1 MQSNDYYLN
10 NKWAD
15 ITAPSKSASDGSL
28 LFLRADLC
36 YNTAS
41 YRSES
46 EVRTLVQISFRNW
59 KSDVLSGVIVALV
72 SIPIAMGY
80 AQIAGLPPV
89 FGLYGSVLP
98 ILIFAFLTSSPQFVV
113 GVDAMPAVMTGA
125 ALGGMGLTLGTKDA
139 MEMAAILALLTG
151 VWFLLFWLVKAGRV
165 VKYISSPVMGGFI
178 SGVGATIILMQVPK
192 LFGGAPGTGELPAL
206 LVNIAQ
212 QLSDFHLLSCV
223 LGVGTVALMLL
234 GKRIAPKFP
243 MAAVLL
249 AFGMVLTAVFHVDA
263 HGVKL
268 LPEVQGGLPSL
279 MLPNLTLLSAHLS
292 EALVPSLTI
301 ALVVMAQTLLASNN
315 YALRYRYKID
325 TRRELLAYAGAEFA
339 AGLVGCCPVNG
350 SVSRSG
356 MADQFGVKS
365 QLMSVTASL
374 VMVLVLLFGTPLL
387 RFLPVPVLTGI
398 VLAALIGILEI
409 KMARSLWKTNRRECF
424 IFLAAFFGVLML
436 GTMGGV
442 IVGVLLS
449 FFAVVVRAVVPPR
462 AMLGTLSNHEGF
474 YDLERTRGACP
485 IAGTVL
491 YRFSGN
497 LFFANIGDFEADIEN
512 AVTDEIRQVI
522 VDGRGIANID
532 ITAAERVMLLEKRLR
547 ERGVRLYL
555 TEHVGAVNDQLRQ
568 YGAGELI
575 RRGCVRRTVELALRD
590 AGLEPPYPLHHCKI
604 PTDETGSEQ
613 FAEFEWL
620 FGADADRK
628 LNVMAGTIAEEFAA
642 IDNISLADA
651 EAHAG
656 FSNPGVFDED
666 ALLDRIELHLEEL
679 AASGELRHERL
690 AALENRLE
698 KQRRQ
703 VEQRLMERDPLAAGL
718 MRSRRERLRT
728 MLEQQSP
735 ELYARIKEHWKDE

>member
-1 MQSNDYYLN
+1 MQ
-10 NKWAD
+10 K
-15 ITAPSKSASDGSL
+15 GV
-28 LFLRADLC
+28 RALP
-36 YNTAS
+36 
-41 YRSES
+41 
-46 EVRTLVQISFRNW
+46 QISFRHW
-59 KSDVLSGVIVALV
+59 KADILSGVIVALV
-72 SIPIAMGY
+72 SIPISMGY

-89 FGLYGSVLP
+89 YGLYGSVLP
-98 ILIFAFLTSSPQFVV
+98 ILIFGLLTTSPQFVV

-125 ALGGMGLTLGTKDA
+125 ALTAMGLTLGTADA

-151 VWFLLFWLVKAGRV
+151 AWFLVFWLVKAGRV

-192 LFGGAPGTGELPAL
+192 LFGGAAGTGELPAL
-206 LVNIAQ
+206 LVHIAQ
-212 QLSDFHLLSCV
+212 QLPQFHLLSCV

-234 GKRIAPKFP
+234 SKRFAPKFP

-249 AFGMVLTAVFHVDA
+249 AAGVLLTAAGHVDA

-268 LPEVQGGLPSL
+268 LPEVESGLPGL
-279 MLPNLTLLSAHLS
+279 QLPKLALLGAHLGD
-292 EALVPSLTI
+292 ALVPSLTI

-315 YALRYRYKID
+315 YALRYRYRID
-325 TRRELLAYAGAEFA
+325 TRRELLAYAGAELA

-356 MADQFGVKS
+356 MADQFGVRS
-365 QLMSVTASL
+365 QLMSVTAAV

-387 RFLPVPVLTGI
+387 RYLPVPVLTGI
-398 VLAALIGILEI
+398 VIAALIGILEL
-409 KMARSLWKTNRRECF
+409 KMAKNLWRTNRREF
-424 IFLAAFFGVLML
+424 LIFLAAFFGVLLL

-462 AMLGTLSNHEGF
+462 AMLGTITGHEGF

-497 LFFANIGDFEADIEN
+497 LFFANIGTFESDIED
-512 AVTDEIRQVI
+512 AVTDETKQVI

-532 ITAAERVMLLEKRLR
+532 ITAAERVMLLAERLR
-547 ERGVRLYL
+547 ERGVKLYL

-575 RRGCVRRTVELALRD
+575 RCGCVRRTVELALRD
-590 AGLEPPYPLHHCKI
+590 AGLEPPYPLHHCQI

-628 LNVMAGTIAEEFAA
+628 LDEMATSIAEEFAA
-642 IDNISLADA
+642 IESATLSDA

-656 FSNPGVFDED
+656 FAHPGLFDED
-666 ALLDRIELHLEEL
+666 TLLDRIEMHLEEL
-679 AASGELRHERL
+679 AAAGELRHERL
-690 AALENRLE
+690 AALEQRLE
-698 KQRRQ
+698 QKRLQ
-703 VEQRLMERDPLAAGL
+703 VEQRLAERDPLAARL
-718 MRSRRERLRT
+718 LRSRRERLRAR
-728 MLEQQSP
+728 LEQQSP
-735 ELYARIKEHWKDE
+735 ELYARIREHWNKR

>member
-1 MQSNDYYLN
+1 MVCVL
-10 NKWAD
+10 
-15 ITAPSKSASDGSL
+15 P
-28 LFLRADLC
+28 
-36 YNTAS
+36 
-41 YRSES
+41 
-46 EVRTLVQISFRNW
+46 QISVKNW

-72 SIPIAMGY
+72 SIPISMGY

-89 FGLYGSVLP
+89 CGLYGSVLP
-98 ILIFAFLTSSPQFVV
+98 ILLFGLLTSSPQFVV

-125 ALGGMGLTLGTKDA
+125 AITGMGLTLGSADA
-139 MEMAAILALLTG
+139 MEMAALLAVCTAA
-151 VWFLLFWLVKAGRV
+151 WFVLFWIARAGRV

-206 LVNIAQ
+206 LGNIAS
-212 QLSDFHLLSCV
+212 QLSAFHPLSCA
-223 LGVGTVALMLL
+223 LGLATVALMLL
-234 GKRIAPKFP
+234 GKRFAPKFP
-243 MAAVLL
+243 MAALLLVL
-249 AFGMVLTAVFHVDA
+249 GVVSTAVLHVDRL
-263 HGVKL
+263 GVAL
-268 LPEVQGGLPSL
+268 LPTVERGLPAL
-279 MLPNLTLLSAHLS
+279 RLPHFALLKGRAGD
-292 EALVPSLTI
+292 AATASLTI

-325 TRRELLAYAGAEFA
+325 TRRELIAYALAELM

-365 QLMSVTASL
+365 QLMSVTAAA
-374 VMVLVLLFGTPLL
+374 VMALVLLFGTPLL

-398 VLAALIGILEI
+398 VVAALIGILEI
-409 KMARSLWKTNRRECF
+409 AMARSLWRTNRREFF

-462 AMLGTLSNHEGF
+462 AMLGTLSGHEGF
-474 YDLERTRGACP
+474 YDLKRTRGACP

-497 LFFANIGDFEADIEN
+497 LFFANIDDFEQDIEA
-512 AVTDEIRQVI
+512 AVTDETRQVI
-522 VDGRGIANID
+522 VDGRAIANID
-532 ITAAERVMLLEKRLR
+532 ITAVERVCLLEERLR

-568 YGAGELI
+568 YGAGDLI

-590 AGLEPPYPLHHCKI
+590 AGLEPPYPLHHCEI
-604 PTDETGSEQ
+604 PNDETGSEQ

-628 LNVMAGTIAEEFAA
+628 LDEMAGSIAEEFAA
-642 IDNISLADA
+642 IESATLSDA

-656 FSNPGVFDED
+656 FAHPGLFDED
-666 ALLDRIELHLEEL
+666 TLLDRIELRLEQL
-679 AASGELRHERL
+679 AEAGELRHERL
-690 AALENRLE
+690 AALEARLE
-698 KQRRQ
+698 QQRHQ
-703 VEQRLMERDPLAAGL
+703 VEQRLKERDPLAARL
-718 MRSRRERLRT
+718 LSHRRERLRSR
-728 MLEQQSP
+728 LKEQSP
-735 ELYARIKEHWKDE
+735 ELYERIKSHWSE

>member
-1 MQSNDYYLN
+1 M
-10 NKWAD
+10 
-15 ITAPSKSASDGSL
+15 
-28 LFLRADLC
+28 
-36 YNTAS
+36 
-41 YRSES
+41 
-46 EVRTLVQISFRNW
+46 VRTLPQISFRHW

-72 SIPIAMGY
+72 SIPISMGY

-89 FGLYGSVLP
+89 YGLYGSVLP
-98 ILIFAFLTSSPQFVV
+98 ILLFGILTSSPQFVI
-113 GVDAMPAVMTGA
+113 GVDAMPAVMTGT
-125 ALGGMGLTLGTKDA
+125 ALAGMGFTLGTPGA
-139 MEMAAILALLTG
+139 MQMAAILALCTAA
-151 VWFLLFWLVKAGRV
+151 WFVVFWLVRAGRV

-206 LVNIAQ
+206 LAHIAG
-212 QLSDFHLLSCV
+212 QLGAFHPLSCV
-223 LGVGTVALMLL
+223 LGAATVVLMLL
-234 GKRIAPKFP
+234 GKRFAPKFP
-243 MAAVLL
+243 MAVLL
-249 AFGMVLTAVFHVDA
+249 LALGVVLTAAFHVDRL
-263 HGVKL
+263 GVAL
-268 LPEVQGGLPSL
+268 LPEVERGLPHVRIPSL
-279 MLPNLTLLSAHLS
+279 ALLKGRAGDALTA
-292 EALVPSLTI
+292 SLTI

-315 YALRYRYKID
+315 YALRYRYKLD
-325 TRRELLAYAGAEFA
+325 TRRELIAYAGAELM

-356 MADQFGVKS
+356 MADQYGAKS
-365 QLMSVTASL
+365 QLMSVTASI

-398 VLAALIGILEI
+398 VMAALIGILEI
-409 KMARSLWKTNRRECF
+409 DMAKSLWKSSRREFF

-462 AMLGTLSNHEGF
+462 AMLGTLTGHEGF

-497 LFFANIGDFEADIEN
+497 LFFANIDDFENDIEG
-512 AVTDEIRQVI
+512 AVTDETKQVV

-532 ITAAERVMLLEKRLR
+532 ITAAERVRLLEERLR
-547 ERGVRLYL
+547 ERGVRMYL

-568 YGAGELI
+568 YGAGDLI

-590 AGLEPPYPLHHCKI
+590 AGLEPPYPLDHCQL
-604 PTDETGSEQ
+604 PTNETGGEQ

-628 LNVMAGTIAEEFAA
+628 LDEMASSIAEEFAA
-642 IDNISLADA
+642 IESATLSDA

-656 FSNPGVFDED
+656 FSHPGLFDED
-666 ALLDRIELHLEEL
+666 SLLDRIELRLEQL
-679 AASGELRHERL
+679 AETGELRHERL
-690 AALENRLE
+690 AALEARLE
-698 KQRRQ
+698 QQRHQ
-703 VEQRLMERDPLAAGL
+703 VEQRLMERDPLAARL
-718 MRSRRERLRT
+718 LRSRRERLRNR
-728 MLEQQSP
+728 LKAQSP
-735 ELYARIKEHWKDE
+735 DLYARIRAHWEEK

>member
-1 MQSNDYYLN
+1 M
-10 NKWAD
+10 KHWKAD
-15 ITAPSKSASDGSL
+15 I
-28 LFLRADLC
+28 
-36 YNTAS
+36 
-41 YRSES
+41 
-46 EVRTLVQISFRNW
+46 
-59 KSDVLSGVIVALV
+59 LSGVIVALV
-72 SIPIAMGY
+72 SIPISMGY

-89 FGLYGSVLP
+89 YGLYGSVLP
-98 ILIFAFLTSSPQFVV
+98 ILVFALLTSSPQFVV

-125 ALGGMGLTLGTKDA
+125 AISAMGFTLGTQDA
-139 MEMAAILALLTG
+139 MDMAAILALLTG
-151 VWFLLFWLVKAGRV
+151 VWFLVFWVVKAGRV

-192 LFGGAPGTGELPAL
+192 LFGGAPGTGELPELAVHIAL
-206 LVNIAQ
+206 
-212 QLSDFHLLSCV
+212 QLGAFHPLSCV
-223 LGVGTVALMLL
+223 LGVGTVALMLVA
-234 GKRIAPKFP
+234 KRFAPRFP

-249 AFGMVLTAVFHVDA
+249 ALGVVLTAALHVDRY
-263 HGVKL
+263 GVAL
-268 LPEVQGGLPSL
+268 LPEVRGGLPGL
-279 MLPNLTLLSAHLS
+279 RLPPFELLAGRL
-292 EALVPSLTI
+292 ETALVPSLTI

-315 YALRYRYKID
+315 YALRYRYRID
-325 TRRELLAYAGAEFA
+325 TRRELLAYAGAELA

-365 QLMSVTASL
+365 QLMSLTASL

-398 VLAALIGILEI
+398 VVAALIGILEF
-409 KMARSLWKTNRRECF
+409 KMARSLWKTNRREFF
-424 IFLAAFFGVLML
+424 IFLAAFFGVLLL

-442 IVGVLLS
+442 VVGVLLS

-462 AMLGTLSNHEGF
+462 AMLGTITGHEGF
-474 YDLERTRGACP
+474 YDLKRTRGACP

-497 LFFANIGDFEADIEN
+497 LFFANIGDFEADIEG
-512 AVTDEIRQVI
+512 AVTDETRQVI

-532 ITAAERVMLLEKRLR
+532 ITAAERVVLLEERLR

-568 YGAGELI
+568 YGAGDLI

-590 AGLEPPYPLHHCKI
+590 AGLEPPYPLHHCTL
-604 PTDETGSEQ
+604 PTDETGTEQ

-628 LNVMAGTIAEEFAA
+628 LDEMAGSIAEEFAA
-642 IDNISLADA
+642 VESATLADA

-656 FSNPGVFDED
+656 FSHPGVFDED
-666 ALLDRIELHLEEL
+666 TLLDRIELHLEEL
-679 AASGELRHERL
+679 AQAGELRRERL
-690 AALENRLE
+690 AALEQRLE
-698 KQRRQ
+698 QQRLQ
-703 VEQRLMERDPLAAGL
+703 VEQRLRARDPLAASL
-718 MRSRRERLRT
+718 LRSRRERLRDR
-728 MLEQQSP
+728 LRQKSP
-735 ELYARIKEHWKDE
+735 ELYARIKAHWDQNG

>member
-1 MQSNDYYLN
+1 M
-10 NKWAD
+10 
-15 ITAPSKSASDGSL
+15 P
-28 LFLRADLC
+28 
-36 YNTAS
+36 
-41 YRSES
+41 
-46 EVRTLVQISFRNW
+46 QISFRHW

-89 FGLYGSVLP
+89 YGLYGSVLP
-98 ILIFAFLTSSPQFVV
+98 ILIFGLLSSSPQFVV
-113 GVDAMPAVMTGA
+113 GVDAMPAVMTGT
-125 ALGGMGLTLGTKDA
+125 ALAGMGFTLGTPDA

-151 VWFLLFWLVKAGRV
+151 VWFALFWLVKAGRV

-192 LFGGAPGTGELPAL
+192 LFGGMPGTGELPAL
-206 LVNIAQ
+206 LIHIAGE
-212 QLSDFHLLSCV
+212 LSAFHPLSCV
-223 LGVGTVALMLL
+223 LGVLTVALMLI
-234 GKRIAPKFP
+234 GKRAAPKFP
-243 MAAVLL
+243 MAVVLL
-249 AFGMVLTAVFHVDA
+249 ALSVVLTAVFHVDA
-263 HGVKL
+263 HGVAL
-268 LPEVQGGLPSL
+268 LPEVQGGLPGL
-279 MLPNLTLLSAHLS
+279 RLQDWALLSAHLN

-325 TRRELLAYAGAEFA
+325 TRRELLAYAGAEIA

-365 QLMSVTASL
+365 QLMSITASA

-387 RFLPVPVLTGI
+387 QYLPVPVLTGI
-398 VLAALIGILEI
+398 VMAALIGILEI
-409 KMARSLWKTNRRECF
+409 KMARSLWMTNRREFF

-462 AMLGTLSNHEGF
+462 ALLGTLSGHEGF

-497 LFFANIGDFEADIEN
+497 LFFANIGTFEDDIES
-512 AVTDEIRQVI
+512 AVTAETQQVI

-532 ITAAERVMLLEKRLR
+532 ITAAERVRLLEERLR

-568 YGAGELI
+568 YGAGDLI

-590 AGLEPPYPLHHCKI
+590 AGLEPSYPLHHCKV
-604 PTDETGSEQ
+604 PADETGSEQ

-628 LNVMAGTIAEEFAA
+628 LDEMAGSIAEEFAA
-642 IDNISLADA
+642 IESVTLSDA

-656 FSNPGVFDED
+656 FAHPGLFDED
-666 ALLDRIELHLEEL
+666 TLLDRIELHLEEL
-679 AASGELRHERL
+679 AAAGELRRERL
-690 AALENRLE
+690 DALETRLE
-698 KQRRQ
+698 QQRRQ
-703 VEQRLMERDPLAAGL
+703 VEQRLKERDPLAASL
-718 MRSRRERLRT
+718 MRSRRERLRNR
-728 MLEQQSP
+728 LKQQSP
-735 ELYARIKEHWKDE
+735 ELYARIKAHWDER

>member
-1 MQSNDYYLN
+1 MCAL
-10 NKWAD
+10 
-15 ITAPSKSASDGSL
+15 P
-28 LFLRADLC
+28 
-36 YNTAS
+36 
-41 YRSES
+41 
-46 EVRTLVQISFRNW
+46 QISFKHW
-59 KSDVLSGVIVALV
+59 KTDLISGVIVALV
-72 SIPIAMGY
+72 SIPISMGY

-89 FGLYGSVLP
+89 YGLYGSVLP
-98 ILIFAFLTSSPQFVV
+98 ILLFGLITTSPQFVV
-113 GVDAMPAVMTGA
+113 GVDAMPAVMTGT
-125 ALGGMGLTLGTKDA
+125 ALAGMGLTLGTPDA

-151 VWFLLFWLVKAGRV
+151 AWFLVFWLVKAGRV
-165 VKYISSPVMGGFI
+165 VKYISFPVMGGFI

-192 LFGGAPGTGELPAL
+192 LFGGTPGTGELPAL
-206 LVNIAQ
+206 LAHIWG
-212 QLSDFHLLSCV
+212 QLGAFHLLSCL

-234 GKRIAPKFP
+234 GKRVAPKFP

-249 AFGMVLTAVFHVDA
+249 AAGMVLTAVFHVDA
-263 HGVKL
+263 AGVAL
-268 LPEVQGGLPSL
+268 LPEVQPGLPGL
-279 MLPNLTLLSAHLS
+279 RLPDRGLLGEHLGAALT
-292 EALVPSLTI
+292 PSLTI

-315 YALRYRYKID
+315 YALRYRYRID
-325 TRRELLAYAGAEFA
+325 TRRELLAYAGAELA

-365 QLMSVTASL
+365 QLRSLTAAA

-387 RFLPVPVLTGI
+387 RYLPVPVLTGI
-398 VLAALIGILEI
+398 VVAALIGILELQ
-409 KMARSLWKTNRRECF
+409 MARRLWKTNRREFF
-424 IFLAAFFGVLML
+424 IFLAAFIGVLLL

-462 AMLGTLSNHEGF
+462 AMLGTITGHEGF

-497 LFFANIGDFEADIEN
+497 LFFANIGAFESDIEA
-512 AVTDEIRQVI
+512 AVTDETRQVI

-532 ITAAERVMLLEKRLR
+532 ITAAERVVLLEERLR

-568 YGAGELI
+568 YGAGDLI
-575 RRGCVRRTVELALRD
+575 RRGCVRRTVDLALRD
-590 AGLEPPYPLHHCKI
+590 AGLEPPYPLHHCRI

-628 LNVMAGTIAEEFAA
+628 LDQMAGSIAEEFAA
-642 IDNISLADA
+642 VESATLSDA

-656 FSNPGVFDED
+656 FTHPGVFDED
-666 ALLDRIELHLEEL
+666 TLLDRIELHLEEL
-679 AASGELRHERL
+679 AAHGGLRHERL
-690 AALENRLE
+690 AALEARLE
-698 KQRRQ
+698 QQRKL
-703 VEQRLMERDPLAAGL
+703 VEQRLSERDPLAANL
-718 MRSRRERLRT
+718 LRSRRERLRNR
-728 MLEQQSP
+728 LRQQNP
-735 ELYARIKEHWKDE
+735 ELYARIQAHWNEKE